1 MKKVVLS
8 MAALSMLFFVACQGP
23 KKEIA
28 RLQFQNDSIAQVNTR
43 LASDIEELLQMIDE
57 IEANFSQ
64 ITKTEAALNQAQG
77 ERLKA
82 SIAQIIE
89 QLKDNQEK
97 IATLEKQVRNR
108 NYNIASL
115 KKTVERLK
123 AENEE
128 KAAMITA
135 LQAELAQRD
144 AQIKELDASIAS
156 LNSKLDA
163 LSNENKDQQ
172 DQLNAQDQALNT
184 VFYTIGTKKELKA
197 KGILEGGI
205 LKVRTL
211 QGVVNDA
218 DFTKA
223 DLRNVSSIPLNVK
236 KATLMTSPP
245 EGSYTFVKE
254 GKVITELSITN
265 PEEFWSV
272 SKYLVIR
279 K

>member
-1 MKKVVLS
+1 M
-8 MAALSMLFFVACQGP
+8 
-23 KKEIA
+23 
-28 RLQFQNDSIAQVNTR
+28 
-43 LASDIEELLQMIDE
+43 
-57 IEANFSQ
+57 
-64 ITKTEAALNQAQG
+64 
-77 ERLKA
+77 
-82 SIAQIIE
+82 
-89 QLKDNQEK
+89 KDNQEK
-97 IATLEKQVRNR
+97 IANLEKQVKNR

-115 KKTVERLK
+115 RKTVERLK

-144 AQIKELDASIAS
+144 AKIKELDASIAS

-163 LSNENKDQQ
+163 LSDENKDQQ

-184 VFYTIGTKKELKA
+184 VFYTMGTKKELKA
-197 KGILEGGI
+197 KGILEGGL

-236 KATLMTSPP
+236 KATLMTSHP

-279 K
+279 L

>member
-1 MKKVVLS
+1 MKKLVYLIIALFVL
-8 MAALSMLFFVACQGP
+8 AACSHDPDYVIGEKDMVDLLVDVHKA
-23 KKEIA
+23 EA
-28 RLQFQNDSIAQVNTR
+28 V
-43 LASDIEELLQMIDE
+43 IE
-57 IEANFSQ
+57 S
-64 ITKTEAALNQAQG
+64 
-77 ERLKA
+77 
-82 SIAQIIE
+82 
-89 QLKDNQEK
+89 
-97 IATLEKQVRNR
+97 
-108 NYNIASL
+108 NYNQYSSKADKKKLREAVFL
-115 KKTVERLK
+115 KHGITQEQFDTNLVWYGHHIEDYMKIYEQVVERLK

-205 LKVRTL
+205 LKVKTL

-223 DLRNVSSIPLNVK
+223 DLRNVPSIPLNVK
-236 KATLMTSPP
+236 KATLMTSHP

-279 K
+279 I

>member
-144 AQIKELDASIAS
+144 AQIAS

-236 KATLMTSPP
+236 KATLMTSHP

>member
-115 KKTVERLK
+115 KKT
-123 AENEE
+123 
-128 KAAMITA
+128 
-135 LQAELAQRD
+135 
-144 AQIKELDASIAS
+144 ASQSRKRGKSSYDYGSPSRA
-156 LNSKLDA
+156 
-163 LSNENKDQQ
+163 
-172 DQLNAQDQALNT
+172 
-184 VFYTIGTKKELKA
+184 
-197 KGILEGGI
+197 
-205 LKVRTL
+205 RT
-211 QGVVNDA
+211 
-218 DFTKA
+218 T
-223 DLRNVSSIPLNVK
+223 
-236 KATLMTSPP
+236 
-245 EGSYTFVKE
+245 
-254 GKVITELSITN
+254 
-265 PEEFWSV
+265 
-272 SKYLVIR
+272 
-279 K
+279 

>member
-1 MKKVVLS
+1 

-28 RLQFQNDSIAQVNTR
+28 RLQFQNDSIAQVNAR
-43 LASDIEELLQMIDE
+43 LASDIEELLQMVDE

-97 IATLEKQVRNR
+97 IATLEKQVKNR

-236 KATLMTSPP
+236 KATLMTSHP

>member
-135 LQAELAQRD
+135 LQAELAQ
-144 AQIKELDASIAS
+144 IKELDASIAS

-236 KATLMTSPP
+236 KATLMTSHP

>member
-8 MAALSMLFFVACQGP
+8 MAALSMLFIVACQGP

-28 RLQFQNDSIAQVNTR
+28 RLQFQNDSIAQINAR
-43 LASDIEELLQMIDE
+43 LTSDIEELLQMIDE
-57 IEANFSQ
+57 IETNLAQNN
-64 ITKTEAALNQAQG
+64 KTEAARTKETG
-77 ERLKA
+77 DRLKA
-82 SIAQIIE
+82 SIAQIIGK
-89 QLKDNQEK
+89 LKDNQEK
-97 IATLEKQVRNR
+97 IANREKQVKNR

-115 KKTVERLK
+115 RKTVERLK

-144 AQIKELDASIAS
+144 AKIKELDASIAS

-163 LSNENKDQQ
+163 LSDENKDQQ
-172 DQLNAQDQALNT
+172 DQLNAQDKALNT
-184 VFYTIGTKKELKA
+184 VFYTMGTKKELKA
-197 KGILEGGI
+197 KGILEGGL

-236 KATLMTSPP
+236 KATLMTSHP

-279 K
+279 L

>member
-8 MAALSMLFFVACQGP
+8 MAALSMLFIVACQGP

-28 RLQFQNDSIAQVNTR
+28 RLQFQNDSIAQINAR
-43 LASDIEELLQMIDE
+43 LTSDIEELLQMIDE
-57 IEANFSQ
+57 IETNFTQ
-64 ITKTEAALNQAQG
+64 INKTEAALNQAQG

-82 SIAQIIE
+82 SIAQIID

-97 IATLEKQVRNR
+97 IANLEKQVKNR
-108 NYNIASL
+108 NYRISGLN
-115 KKTVERLK
+115 KTIERLK

-184 VFYTIGTKKELKA
+184 VFYS
-197 KGILEGGI
+197 I
-205 LKVRTL
+205 LKVKTL

-223 DLRNVSSIPLNVK
+223 DLRNVPSIPLNVK
-236 KATLMTSPP
+236 KATLMTSHP

-279 K
+279 I

>member
-1 MKKVVLS
+1 MKKVVLN

-97 IATLEKQVRNR
+97 IATLEKQQVRNR

-163 LSNENKDQQ
+163 LSNEDKDLQ
-172 DQLNAQDQALNT
+172 DQLYAQDQALNT

-218 DFTKA
+218 KNLPPKPI
-223 DLRNVSSIPLNVK
+223 LRNVSSIPLNVK
-236 KATLMTSPP
+236 KATLMTSHP
-245 EGSYTFVKE
+245 EGFLYVCE
-254 GKVITELSITN
+254 
-265 PEEFWSV
+265 
-272 SKYLVIR
+272 R
-279 K
+279 R